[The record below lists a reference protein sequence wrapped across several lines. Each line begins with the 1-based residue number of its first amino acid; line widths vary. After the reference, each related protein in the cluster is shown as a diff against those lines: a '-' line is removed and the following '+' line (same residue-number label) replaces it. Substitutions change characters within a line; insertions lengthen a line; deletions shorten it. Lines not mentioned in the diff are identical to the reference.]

1 MKDNVGNWLAG
12 WIAGAA
18 FRLVRGLVLGLPDSF
33 LAVFMRG
40 LRWLAYLLTG
50 DALLRVALTDVM
62 EIFRDGPPGTDT
74 VRKMMREADLPLAR
88 DMVRGLM
95 GL

>member
-1 MKDNVGNWLAG
+1 MKAWKYWLG
-12 WIAGAA
+12 GLIAGTS
-18 FRLVRGLVLGLPDSF
+18 FRLVRGMVLGLPDFF
-33 LAVFMRG
+33 LAVLMRG
-40 LRWLAYLLTG
+40 ARWLAYLFTG
-50 DALLRVALTDVM
+50 DPLLRVALTDVM

-95 GL
+95 GI